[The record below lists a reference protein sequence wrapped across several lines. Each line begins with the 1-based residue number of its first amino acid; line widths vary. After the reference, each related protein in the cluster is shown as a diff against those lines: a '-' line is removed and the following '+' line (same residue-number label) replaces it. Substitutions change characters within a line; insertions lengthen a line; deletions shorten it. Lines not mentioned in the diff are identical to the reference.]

1 MRSDKIWPI
10 LQLESLVIA
19 SYCIIKVLLVFLDGS
34 GWLEKLN
41 SYLLLTYV
49 RDIIPI
55 SNK

>member
-1 MRSDKIWPI
+1 MRSNKIWLI

-19 SYCIIKVLLVFLDGS
+19 GYCIIKVLLVFLDSS

-49 RDIIPI
+49 HDVIPI
-55 SNK
+55 SNR